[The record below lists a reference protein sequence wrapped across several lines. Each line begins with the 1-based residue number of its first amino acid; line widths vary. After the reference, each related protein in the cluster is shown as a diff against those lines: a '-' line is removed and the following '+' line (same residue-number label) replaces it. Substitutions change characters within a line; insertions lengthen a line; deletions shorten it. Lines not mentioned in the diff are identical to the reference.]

1 MKRRLFNIAWS
12 IKSQFASFGE
22 SLAHAWKIVKLQVEL
37 CLGVVCF
44 KYKKVS
50 DGSIREAKGTL
61 DNVPA
66 VKGTDKAK
74 NWGVI
79 NYFDV
84 DAAGWR
90 SFRAENLIF

>member
-1 MKRRLFNIAWS
+1 MKTRLFRIAWS
-12 IKSQFASFGE
+12 IVGQFDSFADA
-22 SLAHAWKIVKLQVEL
+22 LKMAWKIVKLQFEL

-44 KYKKVS
+44 KYRKV
-50 DGSIREAKGTL
+50 DGSIRQAKGTL

-74 NWGVI
+74 NWGNI
-79 NYFDV
+79 CYYDI
-84 DAAGWR
+84 DANGWR